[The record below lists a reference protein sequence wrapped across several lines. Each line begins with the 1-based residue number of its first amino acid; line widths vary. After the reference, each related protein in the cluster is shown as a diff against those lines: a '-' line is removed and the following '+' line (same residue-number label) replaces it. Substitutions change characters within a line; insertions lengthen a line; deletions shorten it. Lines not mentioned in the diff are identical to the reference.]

1 MANCTGSPR
10 AADRPR
16 FRLPRTEQGPERG
29 ADYTDGSSA
38 HTMVLANFERQIRPI
53 VVAHRGASAAY
64 PENTLPSFQGAVEA
78 GADVVEL
85 DVRLTSDGEA
95 VILHDLDVASTTDGS
110 GFVHT
115 MTLRDVKR
123 LDASGGQGSPVEV
136 PTLREALELLSGK
149 AGINIEIKNLPGE
162 PSFDSPR
169 EAAADAVV
177 GLLHETAFPGT
188 VLVSSFNWLS
198 IERIQ
203 DLDPVI
209 ATGFLTTAAMDPWAS
224 LVYAA
229 SRGHTF
235 VLPQAPALIHA
246 GEPFIREA
254 HDEGIQ
260 VGTWTVDD
268 PDAIRRLFEMGVDAI
283 ATNDPATAVPIRDRF
298 RQ

>member
-1 MANCTGSPR
+1 MVRSDSPP
-10 AADRPR
+10 DS
-16 FRLPRTEQGPERG
+16 LP
-29 ADYTDGSSA
+29 
-38 HTMVLANFERQIRPI
+38 L
-53 VVAHRGASAAY
+53 VVAHRGASLAH
-64 PENTLPSFQGAVEA
+64 PENTLPSFEGAIAA

-85 DVRLTSDGEA
+85 DVRLTSDNQA
-95 VILHDLDVASTTDGS
+95 VILHDLDVAATTDGS

-115 MTLRDVKR
+115 LTLREVKR
-123 LDASGGQGSPVEV
+123 LDASGGHGPPVEV
-136 PTLREALELLSGK
+136 PTLREALDLLSGR
-149 AGINIEIKNLPGE
+149 AGVNIEIKNLPGE

-169 EAAADAVV
+169 EAVARAVV
-177 GLLHETAFPGT
+177 GLLHETAFEGS

-198 IERIQ
+198 IERTQ
-203 DLDPVI
+203 ELDPKI
-209 ATGFLTTAAMDPWAS
+209 ATGFLTTAAMDPRAS
-224 LVYAA
+224 LVYAK

-235 VLPQAPALIHA
+235 VLPQAPALFEA

-268 PDAIRRLFEMGVDAI
+268 PDAIRRLFEMGVDAV